1 MLSLQD
7 AARSPPVGGTGGRS
21 RYSKALPSVPV
32 ADSQGVAGLPPLP
45 LPKGQ
50 SEFQFPLPPRK
61 SSRAN
66 DNNKGG
72 KSIPRKPVGSSASK
86 HAAPPSGAPNIIN
99 SPPLETPSPAGSM
112 AMPRE
117 AVARVPEP
125 PAQPVLIVPPESSP
139 TDSLSSLLSAYS
151 REPDAPMS
159 GSTYTTASTVN
170 TLHDSSLSP
179 SLGKDGPSAGGHTY
193 SQTQVSAKKSEQS
206 PEHKALR
213 RPAPPLKD
221 DSSHPSSSS
230 PKLLPVAPLSEKASA
245 PRPEIWKRR
254 PHTAEKNKELPDLK
268 LSHSHG
274 STASTSTIQSIDT
287 AVLLAYANTGSE
299 SKPTEE
305 PKQDAITPLPAL
317 GLPGRNVKPVSDEKN
332 QETERQMGSNGSKVQ
347 DMVGKAQNSCTPV
360 DRKDLPARR
369 DSKRPPTPEYRKGD
383 ASPPSSQADTIAK
396 PASPVSAT
404 GSPKEG
410 VLSTASKS
418 PPPQP
423 TAPSKSEPV
432 APSLVSVPPI
442 ASTSASSLPQAAP
455 DLRLAT
461 NLLETKRSSP
471 SPPREKPPPA
481 KTQSLPMNDSNR
493 VISASSDSA
502 LSRTSSDQNGV
513 GPSGEELQR
522 PATATGSFDPR
533 IVTSDTHG
541 PMYRGR
547 DGTLYPEMKVVR
559 EPDPRAAYF
568 PIQTDKPL
576 QPGSIISSRPLNQT
590 HYNCFQKHRTM
601 NRRSNRNYPL
611 TCQTCDKAD
620 TEDRWVCTF
629 CHLRICE
636 TCLQGLNGH
645 QKVLKRLVDQLRANT
660 PVSLSSA
667 SPPGSAL
674 GIELPA

>member
-1 MLSLQD
+1 MLSLQE
-7 AARSPPVGGTGGRS
+7 AAQSPPVGGAGGRS
-21 RYSKALPSVPV
+21 RYSKALPSVPA
-32 ADSQGVAGLPPLP
+32 ADSQGVADLPPLP
-45 LPKGQ
+45 LPKDV

-66 DNNKGG
+66 DNTTGG

-86 HAAPPSGAPNIIN
+86 PAAPPSGASNIN
-99 SPPLETPSPAGSM
+99 SPPLSIPPPGGSM

-117 AVARVPEP
+117 AVARAPEP
-125 PAQPVLIVPPESSP
+125 QAQPVLIVPPESSP

-159 GSTYTTASTVN
+159 GSTYTTASTAN
-170 TLHDSSLSP
+170 SFHDSHLSP
-179 SLGKDGPSAGGHTY
+179 SLGKDGPSAGSHAY
-193 SQTQVSAKKSEQS
+193 SQTQVPAVKSEQGL
-206 PEHKALR
+206 EHKAQS
-213 RPAPPLKD
+213 RPAPPRKD

-230 PKLLPVAPLSEKASA
+230 PKLLPVAPLSEKSSA

-254 PHTAEKNKELPDLK
+254 PQTAEKNKELSDLK

-274 STASTSTIQSIDT
+274 STASASTIQSIET
-287 AVLLAYANTGSE
+287 AVLLAYANIGSE

-305 PKQDAITPLPAL
+305 PKQDAIPPPPAL
-317 GLPGRNVKPVSDEKN
+317 GLPRHNVKPVSQDKG
-332 QETERQMGSNGSKVQ
+332 QETETQMGSIGSKLQ
-347 DMVGKAQNSCTPV
+347 DKVGKAQKSRTPV
-360 DRKDLPARR
+360 DRKDLPVRR

-383 ASPPSSQADTIAK
+383 ASPPSSRADTIAK

-410 VLSTASKS
+410 ALSTASKS
-418 PPPQP
+418 PSPQP

-442 ASTSASSLPQAAP
+442 ASTSASRLPQAAP
-455 DLRLAT
+455 DLRLST
-461 NLLETKRSSP
+461 NLLEMKRSS
-471 SPPREKPPPA
+471 PPA
-481 KTQSLPMNDSNR
+481 KTQSLTMNDSNR
-493 VISASSDSA
+493 GISISSDSA
-502 LSRTSSDQNGV
+502 FSRTSSGQNVV
-513 GPSGEELQR
+513 GASAEEPSR

-576 QPGSIISSRPLNQT
+576 QPGAIISSRPLNHT
-590 HYNCFQKHRTM
+590 HYSCFQKHRTM

-645 QKVLKRLVDQLRANT
+645 QKVLRRLVDQLRADT